1 MNAAF
6 SASPRAQAIELPGH
20 DQVPSSRRPVIDI
33 EGVGD
38 HYSRRLQDVGVRTI
52 GDLATADIR
61 VLAQKLDVPEQIIQ
75 NWRSMG
81 QLIDVWGIGPQFAEL
96 LIRCNVRSVRELAE
110 CDPQELLARI
120 LLTTSERMVRIQGA
134 PVGARHVE
142 NWIEAARRYSAGQ

>member
-6 SASPRAQAIELPGH
+6 SANPRAQAIALPGH

-38 HYSRRLQDVGVRTI
+38 YYSKRLSGLGIRTI
-52 GDLATADIR
+52 GDLATADLR
-61 VLAQKLDVPEQIIQ
+61 VVAQQLDVPEKIIQ

-81 QLIDVWGIGPQFAEL
+81 ELIDVWGIGPQFAEL

-110 CDPQELLARI
+110 CDPQELLARV
-120 LLTTSERMVRIQGA
+120 LLTSSERMVRIQGA
-134 PVGARHVE
+134 PVGVRHVE
-142 NWIEAARRYSAGQ
+142 NWVEAARRYRAGQ